1 MTGKDRKQSFAE
13 VSTDAAGSRTSSW
26 GVRPGHVNFGSH
38 LDPYESLSARLRA
51 EIDRR
56 LREETPSK

>member
-1 MTGKDRKQSFAE
+1 MTAGNSKQTFTEAA
-13 VSTDAAGSRTSSW
+13 TDMTRSRN
-26 GVRPGHVNFGSH
+26 GPRIRPGHVNFGSH